1 MEYVSNIL
9 FWISNGLLVPVIVG
23 LLYFFIR
30 SILMLGGF
38 FNQYL
43 RRTKQAGQ
51 LKKQLDTWDGARLD
65 ALLPTIEASAER
77 DFTEAVRRIA
87 ATPDST
93 ASWPSMRCAP
103 TPT

>member
-51 LKKQLDTWDGARLD
+51 LKKQLDTWDGAHLD
-65 ALLPTIEASAER
+65 ALLPTIEASA
-77 DFTEAVRRIA
+77 
-87 ATPDST
+87 
-93 ASWPSMRCAP
+93 
-103 TPT
+103 